1 MQFVSHVVRVAVAS
15 CFAVLG
21 TGCGDG
27 LTKGRA
33 AAALE
38 NSFPTQGVCWATSDM
53 ANTRFPLRVNFDS
66 SQRDGNAILGAL
78 AQSGLVSLSNKH
90 VVGNPNGLLGH
101 PVMLVELTDAG
112 RQAEAWHEQHGFC
125 IGTKVVDDVLQ
136 WTEPTRASDVQVSR
150 VSYTWRITGV
160 PAWARAPA
168 FHALRGMDEPV
179 EATATLRKM
188 NDGWAVV
195 P

>member
-1 MQFVSHVVRVAVAS
+1 MS
-15 CFAVLG
+15 CLIVIG

-27 LTKGRA
+27 LTQGKA

-38 NSFPTQGVCWATSDM
+38 KSFPSQGVCWATSDM

-78 AQSGLVSLSNKH
+78 AQSGLVSLSNKQ
-90 VVGNPNGLLGH
+90 VVENPNGLLGH
-101 PVMLVELTDAG
+101 HVMQLDLTDAG
-112 RQAEAWHEQHGFC
+112 RQAEAWDERHGFC

-136 WTEPTRASDVQVSR
+136 WTEPTRASDVQESR
-150 VSYTWRITGV
+150 VSYTWRIKAV
-160 PAWARAPA
+160 PTWARAPA
-168 FHALRGMDEPV
+168 FRALQGMDEPV

>member
-1 MQFVSHVVRVAVAS
+1 MQSVSHVLRFSIALF
-15 CFAVLG
+15 FAVIG

-33 AAALE
+33 ADALE
-38 NSFPTQGVCWATSDM
+38 KSFPTQGVCWATRDM
-53 ANTRFPLRVNFDS
+53 ANSRFPLRVNFDS

-90 VVGNPNGLLGH
+90 VVGNANGVFGH
-101 PVMLVELTDAG
+101 QEMLVELTDAG
-112 RQAEAWHEQHGFC
+112 RQAQAWHEQHGFC

-150 VSYTWRITGV
+150 VSYTWRISRV
-160 PAWARAPA
+160 PTWARAPA
-168 FHALRGMDEPV
+168 FQALQGMDEPV